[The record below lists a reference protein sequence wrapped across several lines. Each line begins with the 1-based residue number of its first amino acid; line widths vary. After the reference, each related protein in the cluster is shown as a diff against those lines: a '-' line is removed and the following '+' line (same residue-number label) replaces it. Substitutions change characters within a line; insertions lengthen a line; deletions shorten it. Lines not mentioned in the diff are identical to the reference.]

1 MVSAFCISSKVAT
14 ETFFHQEA
22 LTQPASQNVEDL
34 SRPEETDFRNWAA
47 GRVRAYKAVF
57 SGKFGS
63 PMAVLEIPRIPL
75 AVPLLEGTDE
85 LTLNHA
91 VGHIA
96 GTARPGEPGNIGIA
110 GHRDGFFRGL
120 QNLKPGDAIELRTA
134 HGTDT
139 YEVGQIQI
147 VTPDN
152 VAVLRARPLSS
163 LTLVTCYP
171 FYFIGSAPKRFV
183 VTAYLTKRN
192 SAGPTT
198 SETRKTPLTSSLT
211 KEQQ

>member
-1 MVSAFCISSKVAT
+1 MINLDNHESHTQSAAQSVFEVNHS
-14 ETFFHQEA
+14 
-22 LTQPASQNVEDL
+22 P
-34 SRPEETDFRNWAA
+34 ETDFSGWGE
-47 GRVRAYKAVF
+47 GRVRAYKK
-57 SGKFGS
+57 SLSNRFGS
-63 PMAVLEIPRIPL
+63 PMAVLQIPKIHL
-75 AVPLLEGTDE
+75 SVPLLDGTDD

-120 QNLKPGDAIELRTA
+120 KDIKRGDAIELRTA

-139 YEVGQIQI
+139 YDVDQIQI

-152 VAVLRARPLSS
+152 VGVLRSRPVPSLS
-163 LTLVTCYP
+163 LVTCYP

-183 VTAYLTKRN
+183 VTAYLTQRKP
-192 SAGPTT
+192 AGSTT
-198 SETRKTPLTSSLT
+198 SETRPTTQIGNST